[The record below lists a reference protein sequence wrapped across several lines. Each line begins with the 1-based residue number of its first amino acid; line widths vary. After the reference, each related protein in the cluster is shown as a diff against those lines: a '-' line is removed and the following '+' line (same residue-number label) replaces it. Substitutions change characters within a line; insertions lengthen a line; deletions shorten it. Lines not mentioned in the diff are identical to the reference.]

1 MRKSNK
7 KQFANNEKKKRSKNI
22 FSSLKDELSYLI
34 NNLSGSRKDAESEI
48 TIVVR
53 HIHISQLALPDDFFS
68 ALWC

>member
-53 HIHISQLALPDDFFS
+53 HIHLSQLALQDDFFS